1 MLFRDCPARSG
12 RHAHVTIATFA
23 VIALVTATT
32 TAMRA
37 GGVSH
42 VHLTVRLYNTAGI
55 PAPELISARYTA
67 TSILGDGGL
76 DMVVRH
82 CGRAGS
88 TETPPDSC
96 SETLRPTEVVVRIID
111 APAFNAALNPDAFG
125 LTYVVQETDRGWLAT
140 VFADRIERAAA
151 RAGVATGTL
160 LGRVM
165 AHELGHLLLGS
176 GYHGP
181 AGLMRAEWPDATL
194 PRSGADWRFSIGE
207 AARMH
212 QALDS
217 MSQTSSAT
225 ETNLLRDG
233 SDKLVA
239 LNAPI
244 ARR

>member
-12 RHAHVTIATFA
+12 RHAHVTIAMFA

-42 VHLTVRLYNTAGI
+42 VNLTVRLYNTAGI
-55 PAPELISARYTA
+55 PVPELISARDTA

-88 TETPPDSC
+88 TAAPPDSC
-96 SETLRPTEVVVRIID
+96 SETLRPTEVVVRVID

-194 PRSGADWRFSIGE
+194 PRSGADWRFSISE

-212 QALDS
+212 QALNS
-217 MSQTSSAT
+217 MSQQPSAT

>member
-12 RHAHVTIATFA
+12 HHAHITIAVFA
-23 VIALVTATT
+23 VIALVTT

-42 VHLTVRLYNTAGI
+42 VNLTVRLYNTAGVSG
-55 PAPELISARYTA
+55 PELISARDTA

-82 CGRAGS
+82 CGRTIS
-88 TETPPDSC
+88 TETPPDAC
-96 SETLRPTEVVVRIID
+96 SESLKSTEVVVRVID
-111 APAFNAALNPDAFG
+111 APAFNAAVNPDAFG
-125 LTYVVQETDRGWLAT
+125 LTYVVTATDRGWLAT
-140 VFADRIERAAA
+140 VFADRIERAAM

-194 PRSGADWRFSIGE
+194 PRTGADWRFSISE

-212 QALDS
+212 HAIES
-217 MSQTSSAT
+217 MSQGRLAT
-225 ETNLLRDG
+225 ETNLLHDG

-239 LNAPI
+239 LNAPL

>member
-1 MLFRDCPARSG
+1 
-12 RHAHVTIATFA
+12 
-23 VIALVTATT
+23 
-32 TAMRA
+32 
-37 GGVSH
+37 VSH
-42 VHLTVRLYNTAGI
+42 VNLTVRLYNTANV
-55 PAPELISARYTA
+55 PALELISARDTA
-67 TSILGDGGL
+67 ESILSDGGL
-76 DMVVRH
+76 DMIIRQ
-82 CGRAGS
+82 CGRAIS
-88 TETPPDSC
+88 TDTPPDSC
-96 SETLRPTEVVVRIID
+96 SETLRPTEVVVRVID

-125 LTYVVQETDRGWLAT
+125 LTYVVKETNRGWLAT

-165 AHELGHLLLGS
+165 AHELGHLLLGN

-194 PRSGADWRFSIGE
+194 PHSGADWRFSISE

-212 QALDS
+212 RALDS
-217 MSQTSSAT
+217 MHEASAT

-239 LNAPI
+239 LNRPI
-244 ARR
+244 VRH